1 MLGPAR
7 ALEHRAA
14 GRGRGRQNSLARAS
28 GLLSALLLA
37 ACAGPLTSDLEPPEV
52 SLAGLALSRP
62 GLFEQEL
69 RLDLRVRNP
78 NDFAIGVERVRFALE
93 LNDRAFAQGR
103 TSEGFDLPALG
114 EAVVPVTVG
123 VPTNDLLDR
132 LMEVGSERRIEY
144 RLSGEAELDR
154 LLFGTLPFERDGR
167 LTLPE
172 LRGLAPP
179 SS

>member
-7 ALEHRAA
+7 ALEHEFPGRARGRRRWAPRAA
-14 GRGRGRQNSLARAS
+14 GLA
-28 GLLSALLLA
+28 LALLLA
-37 ACAGPLTSDLEPPEV
+37 GCAGLTSEVEPPEV
-52 SLAGLALSRP
+52 SVAGLALSRP

-78 NDFAIGVERVRFALE
+78 NDFTLGVERVRFALE
-93 LNDRAFAQGR
+93 VNDRQFAQGR
-103 TSEGFDLPALG
+103 TSQAFELPALG
-114 EAVVPVTVG
+114 ETVVPVTVD

-144 RLSGEAELDR
+144 RLSGEAELDS
-154 LLFGTLPFERDGR
+154 LLFGAVPFERDGS

-172 LRGLAPP
+172 LPGFPAP

>member
-7 ALEHRAA
+7 ALEHGSSSRARGRRPSVPRAA
-14 GRGRGRQNSLARAS
+14 GLA
-28 GLLSALLLA
+28 LVLLLA
-37 ACAGPLTSDLEPPEV
+37 GCAGLTSDVEPPEV
-52 SLAGLALSRP
+52 SVAGLALSRP

-78 NDFAIGVERVRFALE
+78 NDFAIGVERVRFALDVNE
-93 LNDRAFAQGR
+93 RQFARGR
-103 TSEGFDLPALG
+103 TSQAFDLPALG
-114 EAVVPVTVG
+114 EAVVPVTVD

-144 RLSGEAELDR
+144 RLSGEAELDSF
-154 LLFGTLPFERDGR
+154 LFGTLPFERDGR

-172 LRGLAPP
+172 LPGLTAP

>member
-7 ALEHRAA
+7 ALEHGSSGRA
-14 GRGRGRQNSLARAS
+14 RGRRSSLARAS
-28 GLLSALLLA
+28 GLACALLLA
-37 ACAGPLTSDLEPPEV
+37 GCAGLTSDLEPPEV

>member
-7 ALEHRAA
+7 APEHGSSGRA
-14 GRGRGRQNSLARAS
+14 RGRRSSFARAS
-28 GLLSALLLA
+28 GLLFALLLA
-37 ACAGPLTSDLEPPEV
+37 GCAGLTSDLEPPEV
-52 SLAGLALSRP
+52 SLAGLGLSRP

-93 LNDRAFAQGR
+93 LNDREFAQGR
-103 TSEGFDLPALG
+103 TSQGFDLPALG
-114 EAVVPVTVG
+114 ETVVPVTVG

-144 RLSGEAELDR
+144 RLSGEAELDS
-154 LLFGTLPFERDGR
+154 LLFGSVPFERDGS

-172 LRGLAPP
+172 LPGFSAP

>member
-1 MLGPAR
+1 
-7 ALEHRAA
+7 
-14 GRGRGRQNSLARAS
+14 
-28 GLLSALLLA
+28 
-37 ACAGPLTSDLEPPEV
+37 LTSDLEPPEV

>member
-1 MLGPAR
+1 VP
-7 ALEHRAA
+7 RAA
-14 GRGRGRQNSLARAS
+14 GLA
-28 GLLSALLLA
+28 LVLLLA
-37 ACAGPLTSDLEPPEV
+37 GCAGLTSDVEPPEV
-52 SLAGLALSRP
+52 SVAGLALSRP

-93 LNDRAFAQGR
+93 VNERQFAQGR
-103 TSEGFDLPALG
+103 TSQAFDLPALG
-114 EAVVPVTVG
+114 EAVVPVTVD

-144 RLSGEAELDR
+144 RLSGEAEVDGFP
-154 LLFGTLPFERDGR
+154 FGALPFERDGR

-172 LRGLAPP
+172 LPGLTAP

>member
-7 ALEHRAA
+7 ALEPGPFGRA
-14 GRGRGRQNSLARAS
+14 RGRRHPFARAS

-37 ACAGPLTSDLEPPEV
+37 ACAGPLTSDVEPPEV

-69 RLDLRVRNP
+69 RLDLRLRNP
-78 NDFAIGVERVRFALE
+78 NDFAIAVEGVRFALE

-103 TSEGFDLPALG
+103 TRQAFDLPALG
-114 EAVVPVTVG
+114 ETVVPVTVD

-144 RLSGEAELDR
+144 RLSGEAELDSF
-154 LLFGTLPFERDGR
+154 LFGSLPFERDGR
-167 LTLPE
+167 LTRPE
-172 LRGLAPP
+172 LPGSAAP

>member
-1 MLGPAR
+1 MPGPAR
-7 ALEHRAA
+7 ALEHGSSGRA
-14 GRGRGRQNSLARAS
+14 RGRPNLFGRTWGFFCALRLA
-28 GLLSALLLA
+28 G
-37 ACAGPLTSDLEPPEV
+37 CAGLTSDVESPEV
-52 SLAGLALSRP
+52 SVAGLALSRP

-78 NDFAIGVERVRFALE
+78 NDFALGVERVRFALE
-93 LNDRAFAQGR
+93 VNDRQFAQGR
-103 TSEGFDLPALG
+103 TSQAFELPALG
-114 EAVVPVTVG
+114 ETVVPVTVD

-144 RLSGEAELDR
+144 RLSGDAELDGFP
-154 LLFGTLPFERDGR
+154 FGALPFERDGR

-172 LRGLAPP
+172 LPGLAPP